1 MLFVRRPY
9 VLSEQEAVRWMREH
23 ATTLATLSAVQRV
36 EVSTDGGATWADAEL
51 EAPLGDRAWR
61 GWSFAWDAPPGRH
74 VLCSRATD
82 AAGNAQ
88 PVEPPWNLKG
98 YVNNGVERIP
108 VTVR

>member
-1 MLFVRRPY
+1 MHAPRPRLVGLGAGRARRG
-9 VLSEQEAVRWMREH
+9 EQ
-23 ATTLATLSAVQRV
+23 
-36 EVSTDGGATWADAEL
+36 DGGATWADAEL

>member
-1 MLFVRRPY
+1 
-9 VLSEQEAVRWMREH
+9 MRARGRAWSGWAPIE
-23 ATTLATLSAVQRV
+23 RV

-51 EAPLGDRAWR
+51 ERAAGRARVARLVVRLGAPT
-61 GWSFAWDAPPGRH
+61 PGEH

-98 YVNNGVERIP
+98 YANNGVERIP